1 MSEAVLLTHDDTL
14 ELIKKAQAGD
24 MQARERLVASNIALV
39 KSLVR
44 RYINRGVEYDD
55 LLQIGSLGLVK
66 AVLGFNAEYGSR
78 FSTYAVPLILGELK
92 RYMRDDGMLKVSRSV
107 KENYIKIKNARE
119 QLCRELGCEPGVKDI
134 AICLDISEDDV
145 LTALES
151 ARAPISLEQPISDN
165 SDSAPILEHIPGK
178 EPEVGIIDMMLLKQ
192 YLGELEGNERKVIL
206 LRYFKSLTQSRIAE
220 MLGISQVQV
229 SRIESRVLKKLR
241 IKMDGGAP

>member
-1 MSEAVLLTHDDTL
+1 MSEATLLTHSDTM
-14 ELIKKAQAGD
+14 ELIKKAQSGD

-44 RYINRGVEYDD
+44 RYMNRGVEYDD

-66 AVLGFNAEYGSR
+66 AVLGFKAEYGSR

-92 RYMRDDGMLKVSRSV
+92 RYMRDDGMIKVSRSV
-107 KENYIKIKNARE
+107 KETYIKIKNERE
-119 QLCRELGCEPGVKDI
+119 KLCRELGHEPGVKDI
-134 AICLDISEDDV
+134 ARALDISEDEV

-151 ARAPISLEQPISDN
+151 ARAPISLEQPLSDN
-165 SDSAPILEHIPGK
+165 SDSDTILEHIPGR
-178 EPEVGIIDMMLLKQ
+178 ETGAELIDIMLLKQ
-192 YLGELEGNERKVIL
+192 YIGELEGNERKVIL
-206 LRYFKSLTQSRIAE
+206 LRYFKSMTQSRIAD

-241 IKMDGGAP
+241 IKMDGGAG

>member
-24 MQARERLVASNIALV
+24 MQAREKLVASNIALV

-66 AVLGFNAEYGSR
+66 AVLGFKAEYGSR

>member
-1 MSEAVLLTHDDTL
+1 MSEATLLTHSDTM
-14 ELIKKAQAGD
+14 ELIKKAQSGD

-44 RYINRGVEYDD
+44 RYMNRGVEYDD

-66 AVLGFNAEYGSR
+66 AVLGFKAEYGSR

-92 RYMRDDGMLKVSRSV
+92 RYMRDDGMIKVSRSV
-107 KENYIKIKNARE
+107 KETYIKIKNERE
-119 QLCRELGCEPGVKDI
+119 KLCRELGHEPGVKDI
-134 AICLDISEDDV
+134 ARALDISEDEV

-151 ARAPISLEQPISDN
+151 ARAPISLEQPLSDN
-165 SDSAPILEHIPGK
+165 SDSDTILEHIPGR
-178 EPEVGIIDMMLLKQ
+178 ETGAELIDIMLLKQ
-192 YLGELEGNERKVIL
+192 YIGELEGNERKVIL
-206 LRYFKSLTQSRIAE
+206 LRYFKSMTQSRIAD

-241 IKMDGGAP
+241 IKMEGGAG

>member
-66 AVLGFNAEYGSR
+66 AVLGFKAEYGSR

-165 SDSAPILEHIPGK
+165 SDSAPILEHIPG
-178 EPEVGIIDMMLLKQ
+178 
-192 YLGELEGNERKVIL
+192 
-206 LRYFKSLTQSRIAE
+206 
-220 MLGISQVQV
+220 
-229 SRIESRVLKKLR
+229 
-241 IKMDGGAP
+241 

>member
-24 MQARERLVASNIALV
+24 MQARERLIASNIALV

-66 AVLGFNAEYGSR
+66 AVLGFKAEYGSR

-119 QLCRELGCEPGVKDI
+119 QLCRELGCEPGVK
-134 AICLDISEDDV
+134 L
-145 LTALES
+145 
-151 ARAPISLEQPISDN
+151 SLI
-165 SDSAPILEHIPGK
+165 HI
-178 EPEVGIIDMMLLKQ
+178 
-192 YLGELEGNERKVIL
+192 
-206 LRYFKSLTQSRIAE
+206 
-220 MLGISQVQV
+220 
-229 SRIESRVLKKLR
+229 
-241 IKMDGGAP
+241 

>member
-1 MSEAVLLTHDDTL
+1 MSEATLLTHSDTM
-14 ELIKKAQAGD
+14 ELIKKAQSGD

-44 RYINRGVEYDD
+44 RYMNRGVEYDD

-66 AVLGFNAEYGSR
+66 AVLGFKAEYGSR

-92 RYMRDDGMLKVSRSV
+92 RYMRDDGMIKVSRSV
-107 KENYIKIKNARE
+107 KETYIKIKNERE
-119 QLCRELGCEPGVKDI
+119 KLCRELGHEPGVKDI
-134 AICLDISEDDV
+134 ARALDISEDEV

-151 ARAPISLEQPISDN
+151 ARAPISLEQPLSDN
-165 SDSAPILEHIPGK
+165 SDSDTILEHIPGR
-178 EPEVGIIDMMLLKQ
+178 ETGAELIDIMLLKQ
-192 YLGELEGNERKVIL
+192 YIGELEGNERKVIL
-206 LRYFKSLTQSRIAE
+206 LRYFKRMTQSRIAD

-241 IKMDGGAP
+241 IKMDGGAG

>member
-1 MSEAVLLTHDDTL
+1 MSEATLLTHSDTM
-14 ELIKKAQAGD
+14 ELIKKAQSGD

-44 RYINRGVEYDD
+44 RYMNRGVEYDD

-66 AVLGFNAEYGSR
+66 AVLGFKAEYGSR

-92 RYMRDDGMLKVSRSV
+92 RYMRDDGMIKVSRSV
-107 KENYIKIKNARE
+107 KETYIKIKNERE
-119 QLCRELGCEPGVKDI
+119 RLCRELGHEPGVKDI
-134 AICLDISEDDV
+134 ARALDISEDEV

-151 ARAPISLEQPISDN
+151 ARAPISLEQPLSDN
-165 SDSAPILEHIPGK
+165 SDSDTILEHIPGR
-178 EPEVGIIDMMLLKQ
+178 ETGAELIDIMLLKQ
-192 YLGELEGNERKVIL
+192 YIGELEGNERKVIL
-206 LRYFKSLTQSRIAE
+206 LRYFKSMTQSRIAD

-241 IKMDGGAP
+241 IKMDGGAG

>member
-1 MSEAVLLTHDDTL
+1 MSEAVLLTHTDTL

-24 MQARERLVASNIALV
+24 MQAREKLVESNIALV

-44 RYINRGVEYDD
+44 RYMNRGVEYDD
-55 LLQIGSLGLVK
+55 LLQIGSLGLIK
-66 AVLGFNAEYGSR
+66 AVLGFNADYGSR

-92 RYMRDDGMLKVSRSV
+92 RYMRDDGMIKVSRSV
-107 KENYIKIKNARE
+107 KETYIKIKNERE
-119 QLCRELGCEPGVKDI
+119 RLCRELGREPGVKDI
-134 AICLDISEDDV
+134 AASLNISEDDV

-151 ARAPISLEQPISDN
+151 ARSPISLEQPLSDN
-165 SDSAPILEHIPGK
+165 SDSDIILEHIPGK
-178 EPEVGIIDMMLLKQ
+178 ETGVEIIDLMMLKQ

-206 LRYFKSLTQSRIAE
+206 LRYFKNMTQSRIAE

-241 IKMDGGAP
+241 VKMNGTA

>member
-1 MSEAVLLTHDDTL
+1 VSEATLLTHSDTM
-14 ELIKKAQAGD
+14 ELIKKAQSGD

-44 RYINRGVEYDD
+44 RYMNRGVEYDD

-66 AVLGFNAEYGSR
+66 AVLGFKAEYGSR

-92 RYMRDDGMLKVSRSV
+92 RYMRDDGMIKVSRSV
-107 KENYIKIKNARE
+107 KETYIKIKNERE
-119 QLCRELGCEPGVKDI
+119 KLCRELGHEPGVKDI
-134 AICLDISEDDV
+134 ARALDISEDEV

-151 ARAPISLEQPISDN
+151 ARAPISLEQPLSDN
-165 SDSAPILEHIPGK
+165 SDSDTILEHIPGR
-178 EPEVGIIDMMLLKQ
+178 ETGAELIDIMLLKQ
-192 YLGELEGNERKVIL
+192 YIGELEGNERKVIL
-206 LRYFKSLTQSRIAE
+206 LRYFKSMTQSRIAD

-241 IKMDGGAP
+241 IKMDGGAG

>member
-1 MSEAVLLTHDDTL
+1 MSEATLLTHSDTM
-14 ELIKKAQAGD
+14 ELIKKAQSGD

-44 RYINRGVEYDD
+44 RYMNRGVEYDD

-66 AVLGFNAEYGSR
+66 AVLGFKAEYGSR

-92 RYMRDDGMLKVSRSV
+92 RYMRDDGMIKVSRSV
-107 KENYIKIKNARE
+107 KETYIKIKNERE
-119 QLCRELGCEPGVKDI
+119 KLCRELGHEPGVKDI
-134 AICLDISEDDV
+134 ARALDISDDEV

-151 ARAPISLEQPISDN
+151 ARAPISLEQPLSDN
-165 SDSAPILEHIPGK
+165 SDSDTILEHIPGR
-178 EPEVGIIDMMLLKQ
+178 ETGAELIDIMLLKQ
-192 YLGELEGNERKVIL
+192 YIGELEGNERKVIL
-206 LRYFKSLTQSRIAE
+206 LRYFKSMTQSRIAD

-241 IKMDGGAP
+241 IKMDGGAG

>member
-1 MSEAVLLTHDDTL
+1 MSEATLLTHSDTM
-14 ELIKKAQAGD
+14 ELIKKAQSGD

-44 RYINRGVEYDD
+44 RYMNRGVEYDD

-66 AVLGFNAEYGSR
+66 AVLGFKAEYGSR

-92 RYMRDDGMLKVSRSV
+92 RYMRDDGMIKVSRSV
-107 KENYIKIKNARE
+107 KETYIKIKNERE
-119 QLCRELGCEPGVKDI
+119 KLCRELGHEPGVKDI
-134 AICLDISEDDV
+134 ARALDISEDEV

-151 ARAPISLEQPISDN
+151 ARAPISLEQPLSDN
-165 SDSAPILEHIPGK
+165 SDSDTILEHIPGR
-178 EPEVGIIDMMLLKQ
+178 ETGAELIDIMLLKQ
-192 YLGELEGNERKVIL
+192 YIGELGGNERKVIL
-206 LRYFKSLTQSRIAE
+206 LRYFKSMTQSRIAD

-241 IKMDGGAP
+241 IKMDGGAG

>member
-1 MSEAVLLTHDDTL
+1 MSEATLLTHSDTM
-14 ELIKKAQAGD
+14 ELIKKAQSGD

-44 RYINRGVEYDD
+44 RYMNRGVEYDD

-66 AVLGFNAEYGSR
+66 AVLGFKAEYGSR

-92 RYMRDDGMLKVSRSV
+92 RYMRDDGMIKVSRSV
-107 KENYIKIKNARE
+107 KETYIKIKNERE
-119 QLCRELGCEPGVKDI
+119 KLCRELGHEPGVKDI
-134 AICLDISEDDV
+134 ARALDISDDEV

-151 ARAPISLEQPISDN
+151 ARAPISLEQPLSDN
-165 SDSAPILEHIPGK
+165 SDSDTILEHIPGR
-178 EPEVGIIDMMLLKQ
+178 ETGAELIDIMLLKQ
-192 YLGELEGNERKVIL
+192 YIGELEGNERKVIL
-206 LRYFKSLTQSRIAE
+206 LRYFKSMTQSRIAN

-241 IKMDGGAP
+241 IKMDGGAG

>member
-24 MQARERLVASNIALV
+24 MQARERLIASNIALV

-66 AVLGFNAEYGSR
+66 AVLGFKAEYGSR

-134 AICLDISEDDV
+134 ALCLDISEDDV

-220 MLGISQVQV
+220 MLGISQVKV
-229 SRIESRVLKKLR
+229 TRI
-241 IKMDGGAP
+241 